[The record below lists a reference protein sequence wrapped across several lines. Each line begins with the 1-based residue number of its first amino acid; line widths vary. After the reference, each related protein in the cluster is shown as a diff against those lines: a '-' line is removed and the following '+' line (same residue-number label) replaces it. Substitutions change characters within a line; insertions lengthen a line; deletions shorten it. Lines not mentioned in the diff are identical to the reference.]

1 MKNFLRLIISILIPL
16 AAGFLG
22 SIFTTSS
29 VGSWYLTINKASFN
43 PPGWIFA
50 PVWTA
55 LYIMMGISFY
65 FLWKSGQ
72 SAVRTK
78 SIYLYFAQL
87 LLNVLW
93 SLLFFGLKNPLAAFI
108 DILLLLA
115 TILYS
120 VFLFYKISRISSYLF
135 IPYLLWVSFASV
147 LNLSIVILN
156 P

>member
-1 MKNFLRLIISILIPL
+1 MKTFLRLLISILIPI
-16 AAGFLG
+16 AAGYIG

-29 VGSWYLTINKASFN
+29 VGSWYTTINKASFN

-55 LYIMMGISFY
+55 LYIMMGIAFY
-65 FLWKSGQ
+65 YLWKSSQ
-72 SAVRTK
+72 SAFRSK

-87 LLNVLW
+87 VLNVLW
-93 SLLFFGLKNPLAAFI
+93 SLLFFGLKNPLFALI
-108 DILLLLA
+108 DIFLLFTA
-115 TILYS
+115 ISYS
-120 VFLFYKISRISSYLF
+120 IFLFYKISRISSYLF
-135 IPYLLWVSFASV
+135 LPYLLWVSFASV